1 MTETQLRLFPAFQT
15 LPVYDE
21 RDEQRSHSLTAGLG
35 KSKSVREC
43 VTMAEVEECLANP
56 KLVPLGAVRA
66 GADGKQVVIVY
77 FGELT

>member
-1 MTETQLRLFPAFQT
+1 MTESQLRLFPTFQT

-21 RDEQRSHSLTAGLG
+21 SDERSHSLTAGMG

-43 VTMAEVEECLANP
+43 ATMAEVEACLKNP

-66 GADGKQVVIVY
+66 GEDGNEVVIVY
-77 FGELT
+77 FGEMT